1 MRKDNRNIVLYIV
14 DNYNW
19 TVFVMRV
26 MYGGCDI
33 DVQLDKYT
41 KFEEQCKSVFEVEMW
56 HQARNT

>member
-1 MRKDNRNIVLYIV
+1 
-14 DNYNW
+14 
-19 TVFVMRV
+19 MRV

-41 KFEEQCKSVFEVEMW
+41 KFEEQCKSVFEVKIW